1 MTTIVIY
8 HQMAIIEIHVG
19 KNMVDDIL
27 LDGSLGINAI
37 IDGLRGKLG
46 LLPPQP
52 TPFNFND
59 G

>member
-1 MTTIVIY
+1 
-8 HQMAIIEIHVG
+8 MAIIEIHVG